1 MDLEFHSPVTY
12 QIRVKGYLDDS
23 WSDWLGA

>member
-1 MDLEFHSPVTY
+1 MNLEFHSPVTY

-23 WSDWLGA
+23 WSDRLGA